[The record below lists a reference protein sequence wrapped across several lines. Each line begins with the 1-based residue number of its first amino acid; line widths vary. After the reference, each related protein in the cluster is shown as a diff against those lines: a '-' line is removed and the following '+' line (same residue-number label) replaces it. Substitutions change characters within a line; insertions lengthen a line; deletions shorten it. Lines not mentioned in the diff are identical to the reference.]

1 MSRISKKIS
10 VLDSIDPSGSI
21 LVLNLYDPQVNTFK
35 AMLHYVEEKGLPFF
49 IVANK
54 CDKVDEGQI
63 DKALSLFKGYPV
75 VVASMLEGTGVGL
88 VKKEIAARFEPDHRV
103 VVLGIFNSGKS
114 SLIRRLTNNHD
125 IFVSDLPGSTLS
137 FLEYNYGRSM
147 KLIDSVGQIIDVNKP
162 MMVSVDLEG
171 CETVEEKLRKVMLED
186 AYGIM
191 NSVETAMPGLVE
203 VVEVIKSAVENGGKV
218 VVTGAGASAL
228 VGMEFGGQGFETG
241 LPVYCYTNNLAD
253 ANPVSFAKGL
263 GESEGGLS
271 RYVAGLLNEGDV
283 VVAISASGG
292 TGFVYDVLSK
302 GGERGA
308 TTVAITENPDTP
320 LGRFADYIIKSNA
333 KPEGPS
339 SSKIQAAHLAI
350 VHALAV
356 TLASERGVDAEGSIQ
371 LMLPEFI
378 PTKKMGIK

>member
-1 MSRISKKIS
+1 
-10 VLDSIDPSGSI
+10 
-21 LVLNLYDPQVNTFK
+21 
-35 AMLHYVEEKGLPFF
+35 
-49 IVANK
+49 
-54 CDKVDEGQI
+54 
-63 DKALSLFKGYPV
+63 
-75 VVASMLEGTGVGL
+75 
-88 VKKEIAARFEPDHRV
+88 
-103 VVLGIFNSGKS
+103 SGKS
-114 SLIRRLTNNHD
+114 SLIKRLTNNND

-171 CETVEEKLRKVMLED
+171 CNSIEEKLRRVMLED

-191 NSVETAMPGLVE
+191 NSVETAMPSLIK
-203 VVEVIKSAVENGGKV
+203 VVDVIKSAVEKGGKV

-228 VGMEFGGQGFETG
+228 VGMEFGGQGYETG
-241 LPVYCYTNNLAD
+241 LPVYCFTNNLAD

-263 GESEGGLS
+263 GENEGGLS
-271 RYVAGLLNEGDV
+271 RYIAGLIDEGDV

-292 TGFVYDVLSK
+292 TGFVYDVLAK
-302 GGERGA
+302 GRERGA
-308 TTVAITENPDTP
+308 TTVAITENSDTP
-320 LGRFADYIIKSNA
+320 LGRYADYVIKSNA

-371 LMLPEFI
+371 FMLPEFI